1 MRRRNFL
8 FGAPL
13 YMHAHRVV
21 SRRLAATAKRSR
33 TAFLEFI
40 EVRRFNIR
48 KNLTRINMAFT
59 GVWPSFATMWQIT
72 SWQIASSRSG
82 RNCAATNRRRI
93 DLALKMNAAQNHQ
106 RPACRRDNS
115 HAVEALLDL
124 GSTISIGLRWVER
137 KRLRSL
143 ARAIP
148 RHDKERM
155 R

>member
-40 EVRRFNIR
+40 KVRRFNIR

-59 GVWPSFATMWQIT
+59 EVWPSFATMWQIT
-72 SWQIASSRSG
+72 SSRSG
-82 RNCAATNRRRI
+82 RNSAATDRRRV
-93 DLALKMNAAQNHQ
+93 DLALQMNAAQNHQ

-137 KRLRSL
+137 KRLRSQM
-143 ARAIP
+143 RAIP